1 MVAIPPTAELVDTD
15 DMVMQRASL
24 YLGVKKM
31 GQRCINAELNG
42 FSPLRPHTHAPSP
55 PWTCALDSK
64 CPLRRSNRNVPPW
77 SLVTLPD
84 ADITKG
90 L

>member
-31 GQRCINAELNG
+31 GQRCNNAELNG
-42 FSPLRPHTHAPSP
+42 FSPPGPHTHAPSP
-55 PWTCALDSK
+55 PGH
-64 CPLRRSNRNVPPW
+64 VP
-77 SLVTLPD
+77 
-84 ADITKG
+84 
-90 L
+90 